1 MNELGSDLYDAIGKS
16 WLVLV
21 DRYSGY
27 TWNAQLRD
35 KCTSSVTAQLQSWF
49 TEYGWPNTIR
59 TDGGPA
65 YRNEFSNFC
74 SNNGIKHE
82 LCSAYNPESNGLA
95 EAGVKNMKAL
105 VERCKE
111 REENLEEAI
120 AAWRNMARNELF
132 YGRKLRQTL
141 PMLPITGWTDQDVS
155 SRDTTHTKQ
164 AELRDRNTANFKQL
178 KPGQRVLVQHH
189 VSKDWT
195 IRGTNYCNQAGRI
208 LLDST
213 D

>member
-1 MNELGSDLYDAIGKS
+1 MQLGKVACTCRPLF
-16 WLVLV
+16 
-21 DRYSGY
+21 RY

-65 YRNEFSNFC
+65 YRNEFSSFC

-82 LCSAYNPESNGLA
+82 LCSAYNPESNELA

-105 VERCKE
+105 E

-120 AAWRNMARNELF
+120 AAWRNMARNDGMTPAELF

-141 PMLPITGWTDQDVS
+141 PMLPIPGWTDQDVS
-155 SRDTTHTKQ
+155 SRDTTHTKHATETPRISNSSSQ
-164 AELRDRNTANFKQL
+164 AS
-178 KPGQRVLVQHH
+178 V
-189 VSKDWT
+189 
-195 IRGTNYCNQAGRI
+195 Y
-208 LLDST
+208 
-213 D
+213 